1 MVRVLSEGTA
11 LFSSDVALLL
21 SGQRF
26 GCYRNRGNRLGV
38 RIRFGG
44 VAMWCFWMLKGNHQL
59 KCGDSEGDQLILS
72 LPKYN
77 K

>member
-1 MVRVLSEGTA
+1 MVRALSEGIA

-44 VAMWCFWMLKGNHQL
+44 GGYVVLLDAERQSPTEVWR
-59 KCGDSEGDQLILS
+59 
-72 LPKYN
+72 
-77 K
+77 